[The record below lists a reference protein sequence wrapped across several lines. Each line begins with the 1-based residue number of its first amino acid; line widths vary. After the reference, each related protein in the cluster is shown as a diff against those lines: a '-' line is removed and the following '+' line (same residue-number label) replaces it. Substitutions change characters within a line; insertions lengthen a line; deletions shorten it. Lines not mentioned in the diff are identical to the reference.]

1 MPEFTLESLAATL
14 SAEPEREEAR
24 DDENAQPE
32 GEAQNDEQESVGE
45 EQETAEAEGADTE
58 ESEDG
63 ADDQPT
69 PESSQDPVHKWKTA
83 DGTEF
88 EVPESDLRAG
98 YMRQQDYTQK
108 TQALA
113 KEREQAESEIQ
124 KRAQQSVQVMSLM
137 GDKIGELKV
146 AQLTVAHLESAL
158 QQTNRDDDP
167 AKYAI
172 LQSDLSNAR
181 QQAQGLAVML
191 SQANQLMQEQQAEQ
205 TKKAQ
210 GETAKLLA
218 AEMPDFN
225 ARLPVWN
232 KHATETYGF
241 SPQELAQVTDP
252 RIFRLLD
259 DATRFRDL
267 QNRKPEAVKKAQAAP
282 QKPARQTRSVPP
294 TSIDKATKRHEAQ
307 RDVHSLAALL
317 AARNRT

>member
-1 MPEFTLESLAATL
+1 MSEFTLESLAATL
-14 SAEPEREEAR
+14 SADP
-24 DDENAQPE
+24 ENAQPDP
-32 GEAQNDEQESVGE
+32 EAQNGEPVEPGE
-45 EQETAEAEGADTE
+45 EQDPQEPVDPEDDPSDPDELDPDDPDGQPDDPEPTADR
-58 ESEDG
+58 
-63 ADDQPT
+63 
-69 PESSQDPVHKWKTA
+69 VHKWKTA

-108 TQALA
+108 TQTLA

-124 KRAQQSVQVMSLM
+124 KRAQQSAQVMSLM

-146 AQLTVAHLESAL
+146 TQLTVAHLESAL
-158 QQTNRDDDP
+158 QQTNREDDP
-167 AKYAI
+167 ANYAL
-172 LQSDLSNAR
+172 LQTDLSNAR
-181 QQAQGLAVML
+181 QKAQSLAVML
-191 SQANQLMQEQQAEQ
+191 SQANQLMQAEQAEQ

-218 AEMPDFN
+218 AEMPDFA

-232 KHATETYGF
+232 KHATESYGF
-241 SPQELAQVTDP
+241 SPEELSQVTDP

-282 QKPARQTRSVPP
+282 AKPARQTRSVPP
-294 TSIDKATKRHEAQ
+294 SSIDKATKRHEAQ

-317 AARNRT
+317 AAKQRT

>member
-1 MPEFTLESLAATL
+1 MSDFTLESLAATL
-14 SAEPEREEAR
+14 AAEPETEEAR
-24 DDENAQPE
+24 DDENAQPA
-32 GEAQNDEQESVGE
+32 GEAQSDEQVSDGE
-45 EQETAEAEGADTE
+45 QQEAAEGADAE
-58 ESEDG
+58 SEQSEDG
-63 ADDQPT
+63 EDDQPAT
-69 PESSQDPVHKWKTA
+69 ESSQDRVHKWKTA

-98 YMRQQDYTQK
+98 YMREQDYRQK
-108 TQALA
+108 TQNLA
-113 KEREQAESEIQ
+113 RDREQAEGEIQ
-124 KRAQQSVQVMSLM
+124 KRAQQSVQTMNLY
-137 GDKIGELKV
+137 GEKLGELHLV
-146 AQLTVAHLESAL
+146 RTTVAHLESVL
-158 QQTNRDDDP
+158 QQTNREDDP
-167 AKYAI
+167 AKYAAV
-172 LQSDLSNAR
+172 QSDLLRA
-181 QQAQGLAVML
+181 QQQGRELAGML
-191 SQANQLMQEQQAEQ
+191 SQANQLMQDQQAEQ

-282 QKPARQTRSVPP
+282 PARQTRSVQPS
-294 TSIDKATKRHEAQ
+294 TIDKAIKRHDAN
-307 RDVHSLAALL
+307 RDLDSLAQVLMAKQ
-317 AARNRT
+317 RN

>member
-1 MPEFTLESLAATL
+1 MPEFTLESLAAAL
-14 SAEPEREEAR
+14 SADP
-24 DDENAQPE
+24 ENAQPDP
-32 GEAQNDEQESVGE
+32 EAQSGETVEPGE
-45 EQETAEAEGADTE
+45 EQEPQEPVDPEDSPPEPDELDDDDPDGQPVDPEPTADR
-58 ESEDG
+58 
-63 ADDQPT
+63 
-69 PESSQDPVHKWKTA
+69 VHKWKTA
-83 DGTEF
+83 DGAEY

-98 YMRQQDYTQK
+98 YMRAQDYTQK
-108 TQALA
+108 TQTLA

-124 KRAQQSVQVMSLM
+124 KRAQQSVQTMNLY
-137 GDKIGELKV
+137 GEKLGELHLV
-146 AQLTVAHLESAL
+146 RTTVAHLESVL
-158 QQTNRDDDP
+158 QQTNREDDP
-167 AKYAI
+167 AKYAAV
-172 LQSDLSNAR
+172 QSDLLRA
-181 QQAQGLAVML
+181 QQQGRELAGAL

>member
-1 MPEFTLESLAATL
+1 MSDFTLESLAATL
-14 SAEPEREEAR
+14 SADPETEEAR

-32 GEAQNDEQESVGE
+32 GEAQSVEQDDDGE
-45 EQETAEAEGADTE
+45 EQETAGGEDAESE
-58 ESEDG
+58 ESEEG
-63 ADDQPT
+63 EDDQPD

-98 YMRQQDYTQK
+98 YMRNQDYTQK

-113 KEREQAESEIQ
+113 KDREQAEGEIQ
-124 KRAQQSVQVMSLM
+124 KRAQQSLQTMNLY
-137 GDKIGELKV
+137 GEKLGELHLV
-146 AQLTVAHLESAL
+146 RATVAHLESAL
-158 QQTNRDDDP
+158 QQTNREDDP
-167 AKYAI
+167 GRYAA
-172 LQSDLSNAR
+172 LQSDLLRA
-181 QQAQGLAVML
+181 QQQGKDLAGVL
-191 SQANQLMQEQQAEQ
+191 SQANQLMQAQQAEQ

-218 AEMPDFN
+218 AEMPDFD

-241 SPQELAQVTDP
+241 SPEELSQVTDP

-282 QKPARQTRSVPP
+282 AKPARQTRSVSP
-294 TSIDKATKRHEAQ
+294 SNIDKAIKRHSAQ
-307 RDVHSLAALL
+307 RDVNSLAALL
-317 AARNRT
+317 AAKQRN

>member
-1 MPEFTLESLAATL
+1 MSDFTLESLAATL
-14 SAEPEREEAR
+14 AAEPETEEAR

-32 GEAQNDEQESVGE
+32 GEAQSDEQVSDGEQQDATDDADAESDDPE
-45 EQETAEAEGADTE
+45 D
-58 ESEDG
+58 SE
-63 ADDQPT
+63 DDQPET
-69 PESSQDPVHKWKTA
+69 ESSQDRVHKWKTA
-83 DGTEF
+83 DGTEY

-124 KRAQQSVQVMSLM
+124 KRAQLTAQTMNLL
-137 GDKIGELKV
+137 GEKIGELHV
-146 AQLTVAHLESAL
+146 ARLTVAHLESAL
-158 QQTNRDDDP
+158 QQTNREDDP
-167 AKYAI
+167 AKYAL

-181 QQAQGLAVML
+181 MQAQNLAATL
-191 SQANQLMQEQQAEQ
+191 SQANQLMQAEQAEQ
-205 TKKAQ
+205 TRRAQ

-218 AEMPDFN
+218 AEMPDFA

-241 SPQELAQVTDP
+241 SPQELSQVTDP

-282 QKPARQTRSVPP
+282 IKPARQTRSVPP
-294 TSIDKATKRHEAQ
+294 SSIDKATKRHEAQ